1 MCSGMTDILGE
12 DNDNAMI
19 VSNNTD
25 DLYLGIKKMI
35 TDNELRRKYENNIK
49 NISNEFNINHVIKN
63 IENLLDNLEKKHD

>member
-1 MCSGMTDILGE
+1 
-12 DNDNAMI
+12 
-19 VSNNTD
+19 
-25 DLYLGIKKMI
+25 MI